1 MTDTI
6 WIALA
11 LVLVLEGIG
20 PLLFP
25 NRWQNYIRQLS
36 AMPSNQLRQVG
47 GVLVIVGVLCIF
59 FMLN

>member
-1 MTDTI
+1 MTHTI
-6 WIALA
+6 WLALA
-11 LVLVLEGIG
+11 LVLILEGLG

-47 GVLVIVGVLCIF
+47 GVLVIIGAICVF
-59 FMLN
+59 FML

>member
-25 NRWQNYIRQLS
+25 NRWQNYIRQL
-36 AMPSNQLRQVG
+36 AELPTNQLRQVG
-47 GVLVIVGVLCIF
+47 GVLVIIGALCIF
-59 FMLN
+59 FLLK